1 MAFCSYCGKELS
13 AGAKFCFE
21 CGKPVEMQEETARK
35 TVYSG
40 EIHKCPRCGEVL
52 NAYEAYCSACGYE
65 IRGSSVSGYVQKFAE
80 QVKTATTEYQKASII
95 QSFPVPNNREDIF
108 EFLILATSSIDRHL
122 NKAVL
127 TAWVSKIEQSYR
139 KAKLMLHQQQDLEQV
154 EEIYEAAQEK
164 IRELNHE
171 KIQTKKTPSLPREPE
186 KKRFWRW
193 TPMTTVG
200 MALGFMIILTTV
212 LVMSSKDSPKPNEPT
227 TAVTDRTPEQN
238 EPEGQLRIGQGEE
251 YTCGVDTS
259 NLYLATAVTDSV
271 IKIEKWE
278 RGLSFKNGYAE
289 RYEVGAYKINDP
301 QHGFRWL
308 DSEHSAF
315 EFIVQDSRFSEYSK
329 GKKAIFTVSWTND
342 NVNKGANGIGDVHYY
357 ENRRSESYLYK
368 AIPLPD
374 DLIKIECWYRMLGLG
389 DFYYGYD
396 VCILDLNSTDHD
408 FSWSDEEHSSFTLT
422 MQDPQN
428 PALKAPT
435 FVAFEGK
442 S

>member
-1 MAFCSYCGKELS
+1 MAFCSHCGKALS

-21 CGKPVEMQEETARK
+21 CGNPVGAQEETARK

-40 EIHKCPRCGEVL
+40 EVHKCPQCAEVL

-65 IRGSSVSGYVQKFAE
+65 IRGSGVSGYVQKFAE

-108 EFLILATSSIDRHL
+108 EFLILATSSLDRHL

-139 KAKLMLHQQQDLEQV
+139 KAKLMLHQEQDLEQV
-154 EEIYEAAQEK
+154 EEIYAQAQEK
-164 IRELNHE
+164 IQELDHE
-171 KIQTKKTPSLPREPE
+171 RILTKKKPSLPREPE
-186 KKRFWRW
+186 KKSFWRW

-200 MALGFMIILTTV
+200 VILGFLIILVTV
-212 LVMSSKDSPKPNEPT
+212 MVVSSKESAQPDQRT
-227 TAVTDRTPEQN
+227 TAVTDQLPEQN
-238 EPEGQLRIGQGEE
+238 EIEDLLWIDQGEE
-251 YTCGVDTS
+251 YTCGVDIS
-259 NLYLATAVTDSV
+259 DLYVATAVTDSV

-278 RGLSFKNGYAE
+278 RGLSFKNGYSE

-308 DSEHSAF
+308 DSEHTAF
-315 EFIVQDSRFSEYSK
+315 ELVVKDSRNSEYSK

-389 DFYYGYD
+389 EFYYGYD
-396 VCILDLNSTDHD
+396 VCILDLNSTGHD

-422 MQDPQN
+422 MQDLQN
-428 PALKAPT
+428 PALKTPA
-435 FVAFEGK
+435 FVVFEGK
-442 S
+442 N